1 MTDKTL
7 PEQIA
12 DKLRRDILKGTLAP
26 GQQIKERDHAIELDV
41 SRTPMREAI
50 RILSKEGLVLLRPS
64 RSPIVADPSFE
75 EISDVI
81 EVLTALELRCG
92 ALACKHATD
101 KDIAKLQAMHD
112 NMALVQ
118 GKVGK
123 IEFFEFDMEFHMAIA
138 AASHNAV
145 LAETHSAFVR
155 RLWRARYLSA
165 SRKESSDRVKRQH
178 GGIMAALQSRDIDLT
193 YKHIN
198 EHLDALIENIRDKYA
213 SEADVSAPND

>member
-1 MTDKTL
+1 MEKMIDKTL

-12 DKLRRDILKGTLAP
+12 DKLRRDILKGALSP
-26 GQQIKERDHAIELDV
+26 GQQIKERDHATELDV

-75 EISDVI
+75 EISDVV

-92 ALACKHATD
+92 ALACKNATD
-101 KDIAKLQAMHD
+101 DDIARIQRMHD
-112 NMALVQ
+112 NMKELQ
-118 GKVGK
+118 GKIGR
-123 IEFFEFDMEFHMAIA
+123 IDFFELDMEFHMAIA
-138 AASHNAV
+138 AASKNTV

-165 SRKESSDRVKRQH
+165 SRKESADRVKRQH
-178 GGIMAALQSRDIDLT
+178 GAIMTALCARDTDLMYT
-193 YKHIN
+193 EITA
-198 EHLDALIENIRDKYA
+198 HLDALIENIRDKYA
-213 SEADVSAPND
+213 SEADDT

>member
-12 DKLRRDILKGTLAP
+12 DKLRRDILQGILAP
-26 GQQIKERDHAIELDV
+26 GQQIKERDHATELDV

-50 RILSKEGLVLLRPS
+50 RILSKEGLVILRPS

-92 ALACKHATD
+92 ALACTQATVE
-101 KDIAKLQAMHD
+101 DIVKIQAMHD
-112 NMALVQ
+112 NMEQLQ
-118 GKVGK
+118 GK
-123 IEFFEFDMEFHMAIA
+123 IDRIDFFEYDMEFHMAIA
-138 AASHNAV
+138 EASHNAV

-165 SRKESSDRVKRQH
+165 SLKESADRVKRQH
-178 GGIMAALQSRDIDLT
+178 GAIMDSLVQRDVERMGIEITA
-193 YKHIN
+193 
-198 EHLDALIENIRDKYA
+198 HLDALIENIRDKYA
-213 SEADVSAPND
+213 SESVGA

>member
-12 DKLRRDILKGTLAP
+12 DKLRRDILKGALAP
-26 GQQIKERDHAIELDV
+26 GQQIKERDHATELDV

-75 EISDVI
+75 EISDVVD
-81 EVLTALELRCG
+81 VLTALELRCG
-92 ALACKHATD
+92 ALACKNATD
-101 KDIAKLQAMHD
+101 EDIIKIKAMHD
-112 NMALVQ
+112 NMSALQ
-118 GKVGK
+118 GK
-123 IEFFEFDMEFHMAIA
+123 IDRIDFFELDMEFHMAIA
-138 AASHNAV
+138 AAAKNIV

-165 SRKESSDRVKRQH
+165 SRKDSADRVKRQH
-178 GGIMAALQSRDIDLT
+178 GTIMTALETRDADLMHIGISA
-193 YKHIN
+193 
-198 EHLDALIENIRDKYA
+198 HLDALIENIRDKYA
-213 SEADVSAPND
+213 SEADGA